1 MSSIHLL
8 RGRLPLTIHTCSRP
22 FVESKLSNDSE
33 CGGACIPERHSIL
46 PVVVAQDDFRAVG
59 EGRGNNTQKLLHD
72 KLSTLPVS
80 YVIIPTQKADRNRE
94 GSEFMKK
101 TPAVKRQRQHIFIH
115 QKSGAVSLSPEPL
128 QQGSPSRGFIGYTR
142 SGKGEIG
149 TFRYICSAVGAKKDG
164 LEHR

>member
-1 MSSIHLL
+1 MTIVFSCSWSNSNICAVSLHDA
-8 RGRLPLTIHTCSRP
+8 LPIY
-22 FVESKLSNDSE
+22 
-33 CGGACIPERHSIL
+33 
-46 PVVVAQDDFRAVG
+46 DFRAVG
-59 EGRGNNTQKLLHD
+59 EGIGNTTQKLLHG

-94 GSEFMKK
+94 GFEFMKK
-101 TPAVKRQRQHIFIH
+101 TPAVNRQRQHIFIH

-149 TFRYICSAVGAKKDG
+149 TFRDISSAVGAKKAG
-164 LEHR
+164 LEPRQYVRQRPQGEPPLYHFISVFFKS